1 MPKNTSVTSAQNSG
15 GGSLSALSVQSSRG
29 AVLDR
34 AAPFGFD
41 RPAEQVAQ
49 DLIGVMLW
57 VDGVGGRIV
66 ETEAYD
72 SGDPASHSFRGPTAR
87 NAPMFGPPG
96 RAYVYRIYGLH
107 WCLNI
112 VCDASMPGSAVLIRA
127 MEPVD
132 GVAAMQARR
141 PPGPLTS
148 LCSGPGKLC
157 QALAI
162 DGRLNGASVTEPPF
176 RIAPAQHAV
185 SVIQGRRIG
194 ISAGVDTPWRFAE
207 AGSQFLSRAMEPTT
221 T

>member
-15 GGSLSALSVQSSRG
+15 GGSLSALIAQSSRG
-29 AVLDR
+29 AALDR

-96 RAYVYRIYGLH
+96 RAYVYRIYGL
-107 WCLNI
+107 
-112 VCDASMPGSAVLIRA
+112 
-127 MEPVD
+127 
-132 GVAAMQARR
+132 
-141 PPGPLTS
+141 
-148 LCSGPGKLC
+148 
-157 QALAI
+157 
-162 DGRLNGASVTEPPF
+162 
-176 RIAPAQHAV
+176 
-185 SVIQGRRIG
+185 
-194 ISAGVDTPWRFAE
+194 
-207 AGSQFLSRAMEPTT
+207 
-221 T
+221 

>member
-72 SGDPASHSFRGPTAR
+72 RSDPASHSVNGPTPR
-87 NAPMFGPPG
+87 NAVMFGQSGAG
-96 RAYVYRIYGLH
+96 RYR
-107 WCLNI
+107 
-112 VCDASMPGSAVLIRA
+112 
-127 MEPVD
+127 
-132 GVAAMQARR
+132 Q
-141 PPGPLTS
+141 
-148 LCSGPGKLC
+148 
-157 QALAI
+157 
-162 DGRLNGASVTEPPF
+162 
-176 RIAPAQHAV
+176 
-185 SVIQGRRIG
+185 
-194 ISAGVDTPWRFAE
+194 
-207 AGSQFLSRAMEPTT
+207 
-221 T
+221 